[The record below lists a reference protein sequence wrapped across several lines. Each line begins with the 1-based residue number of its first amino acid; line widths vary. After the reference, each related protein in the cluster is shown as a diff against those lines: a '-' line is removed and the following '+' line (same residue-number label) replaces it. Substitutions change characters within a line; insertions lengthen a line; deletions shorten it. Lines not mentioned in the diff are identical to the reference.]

1 MMAVQ
6 SSVHRNF
13 ELTLAWHCAP
23 SLAGI
28 KAADMICW
36 EPPAQDTAEFLQHY
50 TESLARLGVRLRVL
64 RPCGS
69 RLLMLVFRPG
79 RLEQCLSQ
87 PDVQA
92 ALAKEGYPVSQPLDT
107 DALLKHLRHRLEQE
121 EFPHEIGL
129 FLGYPVADVEG
140 FRIHGGRNCK
150 LSGCWKVYGDADY
163 AQRMFARFLRCRQA
177 LTQRVEAGLRLDQIL
192 VPKPAAN

>member
-1 MMAVQ
+1 MMTVF
-6 SSVHRNF
+6 SSAQQRF

-23 SLAGI
+23 SLVGI

-36 EPPAQDTAEFLQHY
+36 EPPARDTAEFLQHY
-50 TESLARLGVRLRVL
+50 TETLARLGVCLRVL
-64 RPCGS
+64 RPCGN
-69 RLLMLVFRPG
+69 RLLMLVFRPKL
-79 RLEQCLSQ
+79 LEKCLSQ

-92 ALAKEGYPVSQPLDT
+92 ALAEEGYPMHPRTDT
-107 DALLKHLRHRLEQE
+107 DALLDHLCRRLERE

-163 AQRMFARFLRCRQA
+163 ARRMFERFLRCRQA
-177 LTQRVEAGLRLDQIL
+177 LTRRVEEGLRLDQIL
-192 VPKPAAN
+192 VPMPV

>member
-1 MMAVQ
+1 MMTVF
-6 SSVHRNF
+6 SSAHQRF

-36 EPPAQDTAEFLQHY
+36 EPPARDTAEFLQHY
-50 TESLARLGVRLRVL
+50 TENLARLGVCLRVL

-69 RLLMLVFRPG
+69 RLLMLVFRPE
-79 RLEQCLSQ
+79 RLERCLSQ
-87 PDVQA
+87 PEVYA
-92 ALAKEGYPVSQPLDT
+92 ALAKEGYPVRQPVDT
-107 DALLKHLRHRLEQE
+107 DALLDHLCRRLERE

-129 FLGYPVADVEG
+129 FLGYPAADVEG

-163 AQRMFARFLRCRQA
+163 ARRMFERFLRCRQA
-177 LTQRVEAGLRLDQIL
+177 LTRRVEEGLQLDQIL
-192 VPKPAAN
+192 VPMPV

>member
-1 MMAVQ
+1 MMTAFSPAHQ
-6 SSVHRNF
+6 RF

-36 EPPAQDTAEFLQHY
+36 EPPTQDTAAFLQHY
-50 TESLARLGVRLRVL
+50 TENLARLGICLRVL

-69 RLLMLVFRPG
+69 RLLTLVFRPG

-87 PDVQA
+87 PDVRD
-92 ALAKEGYPVSQPLDT
+92 ALAKEGYPVGRAMDPE
-107 DALLKHLRHRLEQE
+107 ALLNHLCRRLEQE
-121 EFPHEIGL
+121 DFPHEIGL
-129 FLGYPVADVEG
+129 FLGYPAADVEG

-163 AQRMFARFLRCRQA
+163 AQRMFERFLRCRQA
-177 LTQRVEAGLRLDQIL
+177 LTRRVEAGLRLDQIL
-192 VPKPAAN
+192 VPMPV